1 MASVPV
7 KIALPKE
14 ITLDVLRRDLVLYC
28 NINKVTQRD
37 LAYDIGAY
45 PPDISH
51 FLAGRIS
58 MPVRRVLKLVNLLY
72 F

>member
-1 MASVPV
+1 MALTLQ
-7 KIALPKE
+7 LPQE
-14 ITLDVLRRDLVLYC
+14 ITLDILRRDLLRYC
-28 NINKVTQRD
+28 KINKVTQRD

-58 MPVRRVLKLVNLLY
+58 MPVRRVLNLINLLY
-72 F
+72 L